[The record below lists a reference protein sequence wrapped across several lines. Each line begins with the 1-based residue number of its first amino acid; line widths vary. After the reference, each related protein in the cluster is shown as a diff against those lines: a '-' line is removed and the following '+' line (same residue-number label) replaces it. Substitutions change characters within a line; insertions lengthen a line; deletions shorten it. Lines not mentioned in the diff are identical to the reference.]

1 MKRLTKKSKHNYPVL
16 IFILLCIVTVASSL
30 ILPEQ
35 LLNNKSQKNIDQVK
49 VAPESYY
56 VESGNAMARNTS
68 SNLTSLEQIKLVSGS
83 WESTQTLC
91 TNDQGFLTENEA
103 VELARSSLNTFYDIG
118 VFPYSSDSNYNN
130 WCSWDA
136 TLYCYTDNLFNT
148 YSAYLWIITFTKFDG
163 TISHTVYMTE
173 KGVILGAETSD
184 TEYQPNKIISV
195 YTSNS
200 VHEIFADDKITLMQ
214 KEKAQENT
222 VIKPVYPE
230 TNFSDVSFDQIY
242 VLDLVSSEG
251 ELESY
256 YVYQYSGDN
265 VYGIGICP
273 VN

>member
-1 MKRLTKKSKHNYPVL
+1 MKKSTRKSKHNYPVL
-16 IFILLCIVTVASSL
+16 MIVLLCIITVAASL
-30 ILPEQ
+30 ILPEL
-35 LLNNKSQKNIDQVK
+35 LLNNKSQRAVGQVNI
-49 VAPESYY
+49 APESYY
-56 VESGNAMARNTS
+56 VESGNALARNTS
-68 SNLTSLEQIKLVSGS
+68 SKLTSLEQIKLISGS
-83 WESTQTLC
+83 WESTKTLC

-103 VELARSSLNTFYDIG
+103 VELARSSLNAFYDVG

-136 TLYCYTDNLFNT
+136 TLYCYTDNLFDT
-148 YSAYLWIITFTKFDG
+148 YSAYLWVITFTKFDG

-184 TEYQPNKIISV
+184 TEYQPNKLISA
-195 YTSNS
+195 YTAYSI
-200 VHEIFADDKITLMQ
+200 HDILADENITLL
-214 KEKAQENT
+214 EKKTAPENT

-230 TNFSDVSFDQIY
+230 TNFSDVDFDQIY
-242 VLDLVSSEG
+242 VLDLVSDQG

-256 YVYQYSGDN
+256 YIYQYSGEN